1 MRTLALTLARAQPAR
16 AAVGACVHAG
26 QGEAEPA
33 FPRPL
38 LSSLSS
44 LYVGELYIYRSTP
57 FRARTLKLPGLTVVR
72 FQVRL
77 SKFFPTF
84 NSGAQDQGLP
94 ALLASAAPP
103 PQVRF
108 FHSIA

>member
-38 LSSLSS
+38 LFLAELSVS
-44 LYVGELYIYRSTP
+44 MESYIYQSTP
-57 FRARTLKLPGLTVVR
+57 FRARTLKPPGLTVER
-72 FQVRL
+72 FHR
-77 SKFFPTF
+77 
-84 NSGAQDQGLP
+84 G
-94 ALLASAAPP
+94 
-103 PQVRF
+103 
-108 FHSIA
+108 

>member
-44 LYVGELYIYRSTP
+44 LCVGELYIP
-57 FRARTLKLPGLTVVR
+57 LNTLSCPHPEASGVNRGALSSEAE
-72 FQVRL
+72 QVL
-77 SKFFPTF
+77 Y
-84 NSGAQDQGLP
+84 DL
-94 ALLASAAPP
+94 
-103 PQVRF
+103 
-108 FHSIA
+108 